1 MADQAEINGACL
13 LLLAPALWGPV
24 PNGIAQTLPRLLPC
38 AHCIFAVSARAFP
51 PALYGPLVPVYPPGP
66 PHPRSGLS
74 QATTSPSWFFCPA
87 RTEPVVPLLSQTPAA
102 LHLRGTQS
110 SKISAAAREEE
121 ASLRSCICI
130 VAFHQTTYGPP
141 HLLPTHPCLP
151 PFDTVACRSLAL
163 FPPFC
168 LLFFFFQPPNHQTV
182 DRLATGPTSQP
193 KHRMSGSHKA
203 HDHHHHPPL
212 C

>member
-24 PNGIAQTLPRLLPC
+24 PNGIAHTRALV
-38 AHCIFAVSARAFP
+38 AVHTASAASCSS
-51 PALYGPLVPVYPPGP
+51 L
-66 PHPRSGLS
+66 
-74 QATTSPSWFFCPA
+74 PA
-87 RTEPVVPLLSQTPAA
+87 RTVWAPCTRVSPWAPSPPFWSVTGDNFALLVFLPCTHRACGSSPIPNPAA

-168 LLFFFFQPPNHQTV
+168 LLFFFFQIPNHQTV